1 MAPNASTSNPTLI
14 LASGSSYRRDL
25 LARLGLDFEAVTPD
39 VDESPHPDED
49 PAELVGRLAGAKAT
63 AVTKAHPS
71 AVVIGSDQVATLAGR
86 VLGKPGSA
94 ANAKSQLTEC
104 AGRSVEFL
112 TGVCVLDGRSP
123 RAEPLLHLDITRV
136 LFRPLSQAEI
146 DRYVER
152 ENPID
157 CAGGF
162 KSEGLGIA
170 LFDRIDSQDPT
181 GLIGLPLIWL
191 SKALV
196 QFGFEII

>member
-1 MAPNASTSNPTLI
+1 VALDRSTSNPTLI

-25 LARLGLDFEAVTPD
+25 LARLGLEFEVVAPD
-39 VDESPHPDED
+39 VDESPRPAEE
-49 PAELVGRLAGAKAT
+49 PAELVGRLARAKAT
-63 AVTKAHPS
+63 AIANARPG
-71 AVVIGSDQVATLAGR
+71 AVVVGSDQVATLAGR
-86 VLGKPGSA
+86 ILGKPGSA
-94 ANAKSQLTEC
+94 ANAASQLAEC

-123 RAEPLLHLDITRV
+123 RAEPLLHLDITRAV
-136 LFRPLSQAEI
+136 FRPLTRAEI
-146 DRYVER
+146 KCYVER
-152 ENPID
+152 ENPVD

-191 SKALV
+191 SRALA
-196 QFGFEII
+196 QIGFKIL

>member
-1 MAPNASTSNPTLI
+1 VPLDRSTSNPTLI

-25 LARLGLDFEAVTPD
+25 LTRLGLEFEVVSPD
-39 VDESPHPDED
+39 VDESPRPDED
-49 PAELVGRLAGAKAT
+49 PPELVGRLARAKAAAIVKT
-63 AVTKAHPS
+63 RPD

-86 VLGKPGSA
+86 ILGKPGSP
-94 ANAKSQLTEC
+94 ANARSQLAEC

-136 LFRPLSQAEI
+136 LFRPLTQAEI
-146 DRYVER
+146 ERYVEM

-196 QFGFEII
+196 QFGFEIL

>member
-1 MAPNASTSNPTLI
+1 VALDRSTSNPTLI

-25 LARLGLDFEAVTPD
+25 LTRLGLEFEAIAPD
-39 VDESPHPDED
+39 VDELPRPGED
-49 PAELVGRLAGAKAT
+49 PAELVGRLARAKAL
-63 AVTKAHPS
+63 AIVNAWPG
-71 AVVIGSDQVATLAGR
+71 AVVVGSDQVATLAGR

-94 ANAKSQLTEC
+94 ANAASQLAEC

-136 LFRPLSQAEI
+136 VFRPLTRAEI
-146 DRYVER
+146 KCYVER
-152 ENPID
+152 ENPLD

-191 SKALV
+191 SRALA
-196 QFGFEII
+196 QIGFKIL